1 MTAGGTPAYENLA
14 LQELLQELLRTYM
27 ANLGMDWNSLFSCP
41 WRPMADGRLKSGI
54 RRGFPQ
60 LTFAADGS

>member
-1 MTAGGTPAYENLA
+1 VLIAPYFPLVPG
-14 LQELLQELLRTYM
+14 
-27 ANLGMDWNSLFSCP
+27 LFSCP
-41 WRPMADGRLKSGI
+41 WRPATEGRLKSGI